1 MSTEKGVEDP
11 TELMTTNSFEL
22 SRQTTGSSMTSTL
35 SRNDFAY
42 ECAVVVITFVG
53 ILANGVVLYAMV
65 VAKEHKKHVLIF
77 NQNLLD
83 FVSCLFLATM
93 FTVRL
98 FGIYLSG
105 TSGYWL
111 CLLFLND
118 GISWA
123 AFLGSLI
130 NLAAITVERYL
141 KIVHHVWAKNNLR
154 KWMIYSAAVFSWI
167 GASTS
172 DVKRGQTD
180 EIENETEAKLLRPKM
195 RPDPRPRPLF

>member
-1 MSTEKGVEDP
+1 MSTDKGAEDP

-22 SRQTTGSSMTSTL
+22 SRQTTGSSMTSSL
-35 SRNDFAY
+35 LRGDFSY

-53 ILANGVVLYAMV
+53 MLANGVVLYAMV

-83 FVSCLFLATM
+83 FVSCLFYSVI

-98 FGIYLSG
+98 SGIYLSG

-111 CLLFLND
+111 CLLFLNG

-154 KWMIYSAAVFSWI
+154 KWMIYSAMVLSWI
-167 GASTS
+167 GATTS
-172 DVKRGQTD
+172 DIKRDQTV
-180 EIENETEAKLLRPKM
+180 ETENGTEAKPLGPRM
-195 RPDPRPRPLF
+195 RPRPNR